1 MLKTQENAKKPDK
14 EGHIIYSTY
23 VTKEIFFCKR
33 ARPDIDQAVQLLSSG
48 VKDNNEGH
56 GKKLLR
62 FMSSLKGAI
71 KDVLMSEDDDT
82 NNLTWYIDVELSVH
96 ADMKSHTGAVFTMRK
111 GAIISS
117 YTKEKV
123 NA

>member
-1 MLKTQENAKKPDK
+1 
-14 EGHIIYSTY
+14 
-23 VTKEIFFCKR
+23 
-33 ARPDIDQAVQLLSSG
+33 
-48 VKDNNEGH
+48 
-56 GKKLLR
+56 
-62 FMSSLKGAI
+62 MSSLKGAI